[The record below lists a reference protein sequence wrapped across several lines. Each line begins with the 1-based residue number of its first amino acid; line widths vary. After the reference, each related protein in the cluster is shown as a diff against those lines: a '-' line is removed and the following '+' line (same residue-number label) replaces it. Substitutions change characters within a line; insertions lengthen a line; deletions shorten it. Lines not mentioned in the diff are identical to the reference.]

1 MRRLRVAAGVI
12 VVGVMVLAG
21 CSSQEE
27 PSVVPAGDG
36 SAAETGVPGSEGG
49 SAVLTLEGTTY
60 ELGDNRGCT
69 IGNGAVI
76 ATFEDGDDLM
86 SMTSSEA
93 DGVVLI
99 RMTVGGVMWSHSGR
113 ELPEVSGNSA
123 NWSGDVSPTDQGQIQ
138 EPATINITC

>member
-1 MRRLRVAAGVI
+1 MRRLRVVAGVM

-21 CSSQEE
+21 CGSQEE
-27 PSVVPAGDG
+27 PSVVPAGGG
-36 SAAETGVPGSEGG
+36 SAAETGLPGSEGG

-60 ELGDNRGCT
+60 EFGENRGCA

-76 ATFEDGDDLM
+76 ATFEDGADLF

-99 RMTVGGVMWSHSGR
+99 SITVGGVMWATRAES
-113 ELPEVSGNSA
+113 
-123 NWSGDVSPTDQGQIQ
+123 SPRSQAAQRTGPGTCPDGSRPNQ
-138 EPATINITC
+138 EPATIAVTC